1 MADDPAPIPSLKAR
15 IAALNLNETTGRP
28 PPVYGQPVPAK
39 KRPPPPPPANPP
51 PRLSA
56 DDRSQSVTL
65 PTESYAP
72 TNARPIGNLPAEPST
87 QQKHVLP
94 PPSLGTASE
103 ARPSLP
109 PRPSRSSQNAPSL
122 PPRRPSEQSVRRKE
136 SQESISTVAS
146 WRSAGSALSGR
157 TSVTSGTI
165 HGEAAVSSNRVKA
178 PLFDPSKLPPL
189 PPKKTQEEKD
199 AELARH
205 DPVRAKYLNRTSSS
219 HSNNAKAQPPALPSR
234 PSLPPRPSTTQNGSA
249 VERKPRRSALE
260 WGLNKS
266 TEQAPALPAS
276 RPGQESAAS
285 PPPPV
290 PVGSRP
296 DLAALQASKPRPGA
310 TNSCLKCR
318 DFRAVDAH
326 AARFPREAIPSHD
339 ISWLAHQLTDPF
351 PSPTD
356 KARALF
362 TWLHHNINY
371 NAAAFFNHNVQPST
385 PSSTIATGLAVCEG
399 YAGLFAALAA
409 AVGLEAVVVGGHGKG
424 FGYSPLAPGAPV
436 PPFSCGHAWN
446 AVRID
451 GGEWKLIDCCWG
463 AGHIDGGTQ
472 AYTRKFSPEC
482 FYADNVEFGL
492 RHFPENPAYFFR
504 NDGRPS
510 IAWEEYIAAAP
521 EANVYGF
528 AVSAGLSKTG
538 FAPAVRQ
545 IRIHDPD
552 PAAPSVIRFQW
563 EKRCPHYDGEALGE
577 GGPYMFFLAIEG
589 RDGRNKQFLPM
600 NTDGRFWWLD
610 VERVEL
616 GAPGQTIMACA
627 GDKWHGGPEG
637 SGRGVTRQMWEA
649 DQYGFRN
656 YQGIAVWDLV

>member
-165 HGEAAVSSNRVKA
+165 HGEVAVSSNRVKA

-266 TEQAPALPAS
+266 TEQAPPLPTG
-276 RPGQESAAS
+276 RPGQQSAAS

-356 KARALF
+356 KARAFF

-424 FGYSPLAPGAPV
+424 FGHSPLAPGAPV

-510 IAWEEYIAAAP
+510 IPWEEYIAAAP

-552 PAAPSVIRFQW
+552 PAATSVIRFQW

-649 DQYGFRN
+649 DRYGFRN

>member
-1 MADDPAPIPSLKAR
+1 MADDPAPMPSLKAR
-15 IAALNLNETTGRP
+15 IAALNLSETAGRP
-28 PPVYGQPVPAK
+28 PPVYGQPAPVK

-56 DDRSQSVTL
+56 DDRSQSVNL
-65 PTESYAP
+65 PTQSYAP
-72 TNARPIGNLPAEPST
+72 TDARSIGNLPAEST
-87 QQKHVLP
+87 PQQKRVLP
-94 PPSLGTASE
+94 PPSLGAATE

-109 PRPSRSSQNAPSL
+109 PRPTRSLQNAPTL

-157 TSVTSGTI
+157 TSVTSGTLYS
-165 HGEAAVSSNRVKA
+165 EPAASSNRVKA
-178 PLFDPSKLPPL
+178 PPFDPSKLPPL
-189 PPKKTQEEKD
+189 PPKRTQEEKD
-199 AELARH
+199 AELARY
-205 DPVRAKYLNRTSSS
+205 DPVRANRRTSSS
-219 HSNNAKAQPPALPSR
+219 HSTAKAPPPALPSR
-234 PSLPPRPSTTQNGSA
+234 PSLPPRPSTTQNDA
-249 VERKPRRSALE
+249 ALARKPRRSALE
-260 WGLNKS
+260 WGMNKS
-266 TEQAPALPAS
+266 TEEAPPLPS
-276 RPGQESAAS
+276 GRPGQQSGAS

-290 PVGSRP
+290 PLGSRP
-296 DLAALQASKPRPGA
+296 DLATLQASKPRSGA

-318 DFRAVDAH
+318 DFRGVDAH

-351 PSPTD
+351 PSLTD

-362 TWLHHNINY
+362 TWLHHNIDY

-385 PSSTIATGLAVCEG
+385 PASTIATGLAVCEG
-399 YAGLFAALAA
+399 YAGLFAALAT
-409 AVGLEAVVVGGHGKG
+409 AVGLESVVVGGHGKG
-424 FGYSPLAPGAPV
+424 FGHSPLTAGAAI

-482 FYADNVEFGL
+482 FTADNVEFGAS
-492 RHFPENPAYFFR
+492 HFPENPAYFFR
-504 NDGRPS
+504 NDPGRPS
-510 IAWEEYIAAAP
+510 ITWQEYIAAP
-521 EANVYGF
+521 PGANVYGF
-528 AVSAGLSKTG
+528 AQTAGLSKTA
-538 FAPAVRQ
+538 FLPDVRQ
-545 IRIHDPD
+545 ICIYDPD
-552 PAAPSVIRFQW
+552 PAAAPVIRFQW
-563 EKRCPHYDGEALGE
+563 EKRCPHFDGEALGE
-577 GGPYMFFLAIEG
+577 GKPYMFFLAIQG

-637 SGRGVTRQMWEA
+637 SGRGVTREVWES
-649 DQYGFRN
+649 DRYGFRN
-656 YQGIAVWDLV
+656 YQGIAVWDLA